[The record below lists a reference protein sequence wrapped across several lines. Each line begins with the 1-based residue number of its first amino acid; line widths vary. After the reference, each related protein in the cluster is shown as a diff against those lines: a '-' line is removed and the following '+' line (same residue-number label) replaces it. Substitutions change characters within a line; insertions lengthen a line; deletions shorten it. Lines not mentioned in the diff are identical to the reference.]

1 SVTDMRRLLLRS
13 IGHLG
18 RTRGTTRIATHG
30 RPTLR
35 TFVSAPPIPRESVP
49 HLPSHGMGVRW
60 VYFPAPPSVHEF
72 TTMQTR
78 LDDRIL
84 SDLNRQFDASP
95 PEEIV
100 RWALSEPSLKRVAI
114 ASAFQVEGTCLIH
127 MAVQA
132 RPNVPILFLET
143 GFHFAE
149 TLAFKERLTEQL
161 GLNVV
166 DLTGDYTVERQT
178 QEFGARLYE
187 RDPKR

>member
-1 SVTDMRRLLLRS
+1 MAGRRFGLSSQPRRS
-13 IGHLG
+13 PVNRSLTCRVMGW
-18 RTRGTTRIATHG
+18 
-30 RPTLR
+30 
-35 TFVSAPPIPRESVP
+35 
-49 HLPSHGMGVRW
+49 GVRW

-127 MAVQA
+127 
-132 RPNVPILFLET
+132 
-143 GFHFAE
+143 
-149 TLAFKERLTEQL
+149 
-161 GLNVV
+161 
-166 DLTGDYTVERQT
+166 
-178 QEFGARLYE
+178 
-187 RDPKR
+187 